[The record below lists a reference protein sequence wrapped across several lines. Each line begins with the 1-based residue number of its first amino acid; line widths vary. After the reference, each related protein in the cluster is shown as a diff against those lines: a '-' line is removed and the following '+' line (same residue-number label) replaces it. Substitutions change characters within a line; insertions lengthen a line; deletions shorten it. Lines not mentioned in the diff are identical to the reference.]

1 MKEAA
6 AQPHRALVRKAT
18 RSAARRKV
26 DALHI
31 VETTDSRDTIRCFG
45 KIKTTNQRETQ
56 PAEISVAVLTS
67 CRVQAAYRKRLDG
80 RGIRG
85 PGCAESRPGFT
96 ARHPLS
102 AEAPNGLYDSAPKA
116 PHNPR
121 FRPHSCRT
129 SDSRGSVRKLEL
141 E

>member
-1 MKEAA
+1 MKGAA

-26 DALHI
+26 DAPHI
-31 VETTDSRDTIRCFG
+31 VETTDSREAIRCFG
-45 KIKTTNQRETQ
+45 KIETTDQRETQ

-67 CRVQAAYRKRLDG
+67 CRVQAAYRERLDE

-85 PGCAESRPGFT
+85 PGCAQPRPGLA

-102 AEAPNGLYDSAPKA
+102 AEAPNGLYDSDPNA

-121 FRPHSCRT
+121 SRPNSCRT
-129 SDSRGSVRKLEL
+129 SVSGSSVRKLEL